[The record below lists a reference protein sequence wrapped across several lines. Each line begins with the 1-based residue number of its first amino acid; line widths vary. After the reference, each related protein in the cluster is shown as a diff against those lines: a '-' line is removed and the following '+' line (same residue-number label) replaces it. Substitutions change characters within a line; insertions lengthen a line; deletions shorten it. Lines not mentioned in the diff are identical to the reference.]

1 MELER
6 VLTKLRYDVS
16 VSGYALITNDG
27 QPFLSFSLP
36 DEALPPIQGAL
47 QIHKSSLRLMNIITD
62 AGTVI
67 MARVDPEWILGV
79 LFEPTESLGSALQKV
94 KDVARLLEG
103 ITLPPPPAPI
113 EHPTPVISEVDSGTS
128 AAISPA
134 VEETPQSV
142 VMVKA
147 EELIP
152 PDTMVSYDCVM
163 LRGVAY
169 ADALEI
175 DSALNIEFKKQFANV
190 GVDVLLMVDEKRMVV
205 KIADA
210 LSKRVEHVLEVAQWC
225 LQKGVVDVECP
236 EEQDASVKGIEGLP
250 LFEGEIKKAKKKD
263 RAVLDLCDGT
273 RTVHEIA
280 EKLGISYFNAL
291 RCIALHRGKNLRM
304 IRKTREWHFHV
315 E

>member
-6 VLTKLRYDVS
+6 VLTKLRYDES

-47 QIHKSSLRLMNIITD
+47 RIHESSLRLMNIMTD

-67 MARVDPEWILGV
+67 LARVDPEWILGV

-94 KDVARLLEG
+94 KDVARLLEDV
-103 ITLPPPPAPI
+103 TLPPPPTPI
-113 EHPTPVISEVDSGTS
+113 EHPIPAISEVGLGTS
-128 AAISPA
+128 TAISPA
-134 VEETPQSV
+134 VEETQQPL
-142 VMVKA
+142 VMVKD

-152 PDTMVSYDCVM
+152 SDTIVRHGCVI
-163 LRGVAY
+163 LRGVEY
-169 ADALEI
+169 SDALRI
-175 DSALNIEFKKQFANV
+175 DSALNIEFKRQFANV
-190 GVDVLLMVDEKRMVV
+190 GVDILLMVDEKRTVV
-205 KIADA
+205 KIADV

-236 EEQDASVKGIEGLP
+236 EEQDASAKEIIELP
-250 LFEGEIKKAKKKD
+250 LFEGSIKKAKKKHRD
-263 RAVLDLCDGT
+263 VLELCDGT

-280 EKLGISYFNAL
+280 EKLDMLYFNAL
-291 RCIALHRGKNLRM
+291 QCIVPYRGKNLRM
-304 IRKTREWHFHV
+304 IRKTRE
-315 E
+315 

>member
-1 MELER
+1 LELER
-6 VLTKLRYDVS
+6 VLSKLRYDES

-47 QIHKSSLRLMNIITD
+47 RIHESSLRLMNIMTD

-67 MARVDPEWILGV
+67 LARVDPEWILGV

-94 KDVARLLEG
+94 KDVARLLEDV
-103 ITLPPPPAPI
+103 TLPPPPAPI
-113 EHPTPVISEVDSGTS
+113 EHPIPAISEVGTGTS

-134 VEETPQSV
+134 VEETPRQA
-142 VMVKA
+142 VMVKD

-152 PDTMVSYDCVM
+152 SDTIVRHGCVI

-169 ADALEI
+169 PDALRI

-190 GVDVLLMVDEKRMVV
+190 GVDVLLMVDEKRTVI
-205 KIADA
+205 KIADI
-210 LSKRVEHVLEVAQWC
+210 LSKRVEQVLEVAQWC
-225 LQKGVVDVECP
+225 LQKGVVDAECP
-236 EEQDASVKGIEGLP
+236 EAQEARAKKIVELP
-250 LFEGEIKKAKKKD
+250 LFEGKIKKAKKNHRD
-263 RAVLDLCDGT
+263 VLELCDGT

-280 EKLGISYFNAL
+280 EELGMLYFNAL
-291 RCIALHRGKNLRM
+291 QCIVPYRGKNLKM
-304 IRKTREWHFHV
+304 VRKTRE
-315 E
+315 